1 MRLPIY
7 QLDAFTDR
15 AFGGNPAAVCLLDD
29 WLDDATLQAI
39 ALENNLSETA
49 FLVAGDNGDYEL
61 RWFTPTL
68 EIDLCGHATLASAWL
83 ILHRLTPDRAEVGFA
98 TRSGRL
104 TVRRSDS
111 GLRMDFPAD
120 PPASIRMPH
129 GLEAVLGVMPEAVLM
144 GRYCMAVLATE
155 AEVRAMAPDLDGIGE
170 LTAGHL
176 IVTAKGAQVD
186 FVSRFFAPGSGIAE
200 DPVTGSAHCIL
211 APYWAKR
218 LGKRSLTARQVSARG
233 GELRCTLDGDRVGL
247 TGSCTF
253 YMEGWIEIPDGGC
266 PSPRQAAD

>member
-15 AFGGNPAAVCLLDD
+15 AFGGNPAAVCLLDH

-68 EIDLCGHATLASAWL
+68 EVDLCGHATLASAWL
-83 ILHRLTPDRAEVGFA
+83 ILHRLAPDREEVGFA

-104 TVRRSDS
+104 SVRRGDS

-120 PPASIRMPH
+120 PPASMQVPD
-129 GLEAVLGVMPEAVLM
+129 GLEAVLGTPPEAVLM
-144 GRYCMAVLATE
+144 GRYCMAVFGTE
-155 AEVRAMAPDLDGIGE
+155 REVRNMEPDLDGIGE

-176 IVTAKGAQVD
+176 IVTAEAAQVD

-218 LGKRSLTARQVSARG
+218 LGKQSLKARQVSARG
-233 GELRCTLDGDRVGL
+233 GELVCTLDGDRVGL

-253 YMEGWIEIPDGGC
+253 YMEGWIEVPDE
-266 PSPRQAAD
+266 AAV

>member
-176 IVTAKGAQVD
+176 IVTAKGRAGG
-186 FVSRFFAPGSGIAE
+186 FCFPLLRPWIRHCRRSG
-200 DPVTGSAHCIL
+200 DRQCSLHP
-211 APYWAKR
+211 
-218 LGKRSLTARQVSARG
+218 RSLLGEAAREA
-233 GELRCTLDGDRVGL
+233 E
-247 TGSCTF
+247 
-253 YMEGWIEIPDGGC
+253 PDSSSGV
-266 PSPRQAAD
+266 SPRR